1 MKRLAWLVPALALAG
16 CRSDDGAAATY
27 SANHVP
33 RATLQPAP
41 SYVAPSAPS
50 RSSTTYTAPPTY
62 APPTYTPPATATA
75 PRSAPA
81 YTPPPTS
88 YPPPTPVTPAPP
100 PPSYASPTPGGT
112 PAYTAPT
119 PPPPVV
125 PAGFSWARSLDEA
138 CAQARATGRLVFIES
153 GRDACGNC
161 QKLKHTVVPETSG
174 ELGAMAVGYY
184 DDCDRDKG
192 SRAFWLLRQNLP
204 NAVTLP
210 LVGWFTPDLR
220 WVSGYSGG
228 ADANRFRQEIAKA
241 QGGNR

>member
-1 MKRLAWLVPALALAG
+1 MKRLAWLVPALLLAA
-16 CRSDDGAAATY
+16 CKSDEGSATY

-33 RATLQPAP
+33 RA
-41 SYVAPSAPS
+41 SAPPAS
-50 RSSTTYTAPPTY
+50 SSSTSRPTTTYATPPPTY
-62 APPTYTPPATATA
+62 TPPPSYTPPATATA
-75 PRSAPA
+75 PRTQPA

-88 YPPPTPVTPAPP
+88 YPPPSPATPAPP
-100 PPSYASPTPGGT
+100 PPSYAATPPVAPPP
-112 PAYTAPT
+112 PAYTAPA
-119 PPPPVV
+119 PV
-125 PAGFSWARSLDEA
+125 PAGFRWAGSLDEA
-138 CAQARATGRLVFIES
+138 CAQARASGRLVFIES

-228 ADANRFRQEIAKA
+228 ADAGRFRQEIAKA
-241 QGGNR
+241 QSGGR